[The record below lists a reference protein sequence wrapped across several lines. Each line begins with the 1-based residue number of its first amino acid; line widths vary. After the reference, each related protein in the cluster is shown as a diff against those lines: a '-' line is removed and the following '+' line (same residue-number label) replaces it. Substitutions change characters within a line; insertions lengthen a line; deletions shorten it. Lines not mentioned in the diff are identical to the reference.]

1 MYEYKIT
8 ILPSFEG
15 KKENSF
21 PPLAGEGARRADGGE
36 LNILFRPHPLRFTKG
51 LPPLVGKKENSSPAC
66 GGRCPKGG
74 WGRIKYSF
82 RPHPLRFTKGLPPF
96 MGEELILLSK
106 NQCHTLEIKNPTFRL
121 GF

>member
-1 MYEYKIT
+1 PK
-8 ILPSFEG
+8 
-15 KKENSF
+15 
-21 PPLAGEGARRADGGE
+21 GGWGR
-36 LNILFRPHPLRFTKG
+36 IKYSFRPHPLRFTKG

-106 NQCHTLEIKNPTFRL
+106 NQCHTLEIKNPTFRWA
-121 GF
+121 FD

>member
-1 MYEYKIT
+1 MYQYKIT
-8 ILPSFEG
+8 ILPSLEG

-51 LPPLVGKKENSSPAC
+51 LPP
-66 GGRCPKGG
+66 
-74 WGRIKYSF
+74 
-82 RPHPLRFTKGLPPF
+82 F

-106 NQCHTLEIKNPTFRL
+106 NQCHTLEIKNPTFRWA
-121 GF
+121 FD

>member
-1 MYEYKIT
+1 MNIKLQFFPRLRER
-8 ILPSFEG
+8 
-15 KKENSF
+15 KK
-21 PPLAGEGARRADGGE
+21 
-36 LNILFRPHPLRFTKG
+36 ILFPRL
-51 LPPLVGKKENSSPAC
+51 

-106 NQCHTLEIKNPTFRL
+106 NQCHTLEIKNPTFRWA
-121 GF
+121 FD